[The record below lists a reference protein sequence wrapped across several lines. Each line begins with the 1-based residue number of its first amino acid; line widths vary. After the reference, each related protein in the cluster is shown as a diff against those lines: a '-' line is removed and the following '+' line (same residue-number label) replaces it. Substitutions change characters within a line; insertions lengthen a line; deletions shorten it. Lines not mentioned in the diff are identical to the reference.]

1 MRDYREFISEKT
13 HYFESEKPF
22 ETELGAVL
30 PGLRVAYRTWGK
42 LDREKNNVIVICH
55 ALTGSADADAWWD
68 GMFAEGG
75 AFDPSKDFI
84 ICSNVLGSCYG
95 TTGPMSRNPLTGMR
109 YGPDFPLVTIRD
121 MVHVQRLLLDALGIE
136 RLRLVVGA
144 SLGGMQVLE
153 WGFLYP
159 GMVQAMMPMG
169 VSGRHS
175 SWCIAQSEAQR
186 QAIYADR
193 DWKGGWYEPEA
204 PPASGLAAA
213 RMMAM
218 CSYRSFENFQ
228 SRFGRKVQDDG
239 LFSVES
245 YLRYQGRKLVDRFD
259 ANTYVTLTKAMDMH
273 DLSRGRGV
281 YEEVLGSLQIPV
293 EILSIKSDVLYPKE
307 EQEELGRLL
316 PVSRVIYLDEP
327 YGHDA
332 FLIDIEKV
340 SRMVVEF
347 KQERAAD
354 VRGNVRQPMT
364 SKPV

>member
-1 MRDYREFISEKT
+1 MRDYREIVSHET
-13 HYFESEKPF
+13 RYFHSKQTF
-22 ETELGAVL
+22 ATELGGVL
-30 PGLRVAYRTWGK
+30 TELRIAYRTWGK
-42 LDREKNNVIVICH
+42 LSADKDNVILICH
-55 ALTGSADADAWWD
+55 ALTGNADADVWWD
-68 GMFAEGG
+68 GMFAVGG
-75 AFDPSKDFI
+75 AFDESRDFI

-95 TTGPMSRNPLTGMR
+95 TTGPMSQNPLTGR
-109 YGPDFPLVTIRD
+109 HFGPDFPPITIRD
-121 MVHVQRLLLDALGIE
+121 MVHAQKLLLDDLGIGQ
-136 RLRLVVGA
+136 LKLVVGA

-159 GMVQAMMPMG
+159 AMVKAMMPMG

-175 SWCIAQSEAQR
+175 SWCIGQSEAQR

-193 DWKGGWYEPEA
+193 DWNNGWYDPGR
-204 PPASGLAAA
+204 PPAAGLAAA

-228 SRFGRKVQDDG
+228 SRFGRRMQDDG

-245 YLRYQGRKLVDRFD
+245 YMRYQGRKLVDRFD

-273 DLSRGRGV
+273 DLARGRGI
-281 YEEVLGSLQIPV
+281 YEQVLGSLQIPV

-307 EQEELGRLL
+307 EQEELGRLI
-316 PVSRVIYLDEP
+316 PKSRVIYLDEP

-332 FLIDIEKV
+332 FLIDMEKV

-347 KQERAAD
+347 RDERA
-354 VRGNVRQPMT
+354 VREH
-364 SKPV
+364 SAA